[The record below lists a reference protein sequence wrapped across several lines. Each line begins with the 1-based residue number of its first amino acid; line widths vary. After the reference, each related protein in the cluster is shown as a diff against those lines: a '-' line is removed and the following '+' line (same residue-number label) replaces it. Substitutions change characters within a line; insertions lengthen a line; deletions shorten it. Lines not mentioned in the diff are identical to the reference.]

1 MKIVS
6 LHFKNLN
13 SLKGEFKIDFSKP
26 ELANAGLFAI
36 TGPTGA
42 GKSTILDAITL
53 ALFSYTPRLDAISKS
68 TITEKGV
75 IVTKHT
81 DEAFAH
87 IIFEIGAE
95 LYKAEWAIAKTN
107 RGTWGELKHTL
118 SQQLAGEF
126 TVLTDKKSD
135 TYKKIKEI
143 IRLDENQFT
152 KAIVLSQGKFDE
164 FLKADKN
171 KRYELLEIITGT
183 QIYRKIGRKIFD
195 ALREVNARVYAFEM
209 QMDNIELLSP
219 EQITEIQL
227 KKAELELQA
236 NLLKA
241 NLEELDKLKQT
252 KITIQ
257 NLSLEKDR
265 LEVQL
270 KQLNERIEA
279 FQPKLIQLKNHEKAL
294 PLQVDYRNWKMLNQD
309 IEVCKKSIDEQTKK
323 LADHQTQ
330 KAALI
335 QQLSH
340 DLKVPVDETNFSEQL
355 QDFILKITDLDN
367 NITVCNVKIAEKK
380 ELLNNSYKSIP
391 DVSLAKIKEFRT
403 VVSELTNYLIN
414 AEHQLSKLTIPADFE
429 GLNYDQMLDTLVKQS
444 ASYTDVIRLKTE
456 REKLL
461 TEQEN
466 LKKSDAAL
474 TKDITSN
481 ENELKESTKT
491 ITQLHEEIALLQTAV
506 TANQNLMKLEDFRA
520 TLIEGTECPCCGSK
534 NHPFAKDKPKVNDKI
549 EEKLTEKKGEL
560 EQISKSI
567 RALEDA
573 LLKQGIDSKNLI
585 KRLEELKQSLADN
598 YSELAEQCLENK
610 ISLDLSLDAL
620 KALLQTTDK
629 NIANV
634 KAHKVWNDT
643 KVPLSTYIKL
653 LEEHEKLNQ
662 GLKQMMK
669 QRNELFGDK
678 DMMDYK
684 GEIMVSWS
692 NVRRDISST
701 ENALKEQEVKKIGL
715 IKDLETLSTS
725 LTNKAK
731 ANGFESIDLLGS
743 ILLNDDELKLIKDQQ
758 AKIETKKVELDTQ
771 QKTNLKLSNE
781 AHEADDEKINLP
793 DLIDEISFKADRRD
807 FVLKEDSKLTSELLN
822 DEKNKQNV
830 AKLLAELAATKEEQG
845 YYKTLADLI
854 GDATGDKFN
863 NIIQRI
869 TLRHLFKMTNTRLLT
884 LMDRYQVDLGS
895 EKNEDEIWVIDTYM
909 GDERR
914 VIDSVSGGER
924 FVISLAMALSL
935 SDLASNNVKI
945 DSMFIDEGF
954 GSLSPDDLDN
964 AITMLERMQV
974 ENEKTIGII
983 SHVESLKERIST
995 QIQVLKL
1002 QNGESKLYLKDH
1014 DKTVS
1019 LSV

>member
-1 MKIVS
+1 
-6 LHFKNLN
+6 
-13 SLKGEFKIDFSKP
+13 
-26 ELANAGLFAI
+26 
-36 TGPTGA
+36 
-42 GKSTILDAITL
+42 
-53 ALFSYTPRLDAISKS
+53 
-68 TITEKGV
+68 
-75 IVTKHT
+75 
-81 DEAFAH
+81 
-87 IIFEIGAE
+87 
-95 LYKAEWAIAKTN
+95 
-107 RGTWGELKHTL
+107 
-118 SQQLAGEF
+118 
-126 TVLTDKKSD
+126 
-135 TYKKIKEI
+135 
-143 IRLDENQFT
+143 
-152 KAIVLSQGKFDE
+152 
-164 FLKADKN
+164 
-171 KRYELLEIITGT
+171 
-183 QIYRKIGRKIFD
+183 
-195 ALREVNARVYAFEM
+195 
-209 QMDNIELLSP
+209 
-219 EQITEIQL
+219 
-227 KKAELELQA
+227 
-236 NLLKA
+236 
-241 NLEELDKLKQT
+241 
-252 KITIQ
+252 
-257 NLSLEKDR
+257 
-265 LEVQL
+265 
-270 KQLNERIEA
+270 
-279 FQPKLIQLKNHEKAL
+279 
-294 PLQVDYRNWKMLNQD
+294 
-309 IEVCKKSIDEQTKK
+309 
-323 LADHQTQ
+323 
-330 KAALI
+330 
-335 QQLSH
+335 
-340 DLKVPVDETNFSEQL
+340 
-355 QDFILKITDLDN
+355 
-367 NITVCNVKIAEKK
+367 
-380 ELLNNSYKSIP
+380 
-391 DVSLAKIKEFRT
+391 
-403 VVSELTNYLIN
+403 
-414 AEHQLSKLTIPADFE
+414 
-429 GLNYDQMLDTLVKQS
+429 
-444 ASYTDVIRLKTE
+444 
-456 REKLL
+456 
-461 TEQEN
+461 
-466 LKKSDAAL
+466 
-474 TKDITSN
+474 
-481 ENELKESTKT
+481 
-491 ITQLHEEIALLQTAV
+491 
-506 TANQNLMKLEDFRA
+506 
-520 TLIEGTECPCCGSK
+520 
-534 NHPFAKDKPKVNDKI
+534 
-549 EEKLTEKKGEL
+549 
-560 EQISKSI
+560 
-567 RALEDA
+567 
-573 LLKQGIDSKNLI
+573 
-585 KRLEELKQSLADN
+585 
-598 YSELAEQCLENK
+598 
-610 ISLDLSLDAL
+610 
-620 KALLQTTDK
+620 
-629 NIANV
+629 
-634 KAHKVWNDT
+634 
-643 KVPLSTYIKL
+643 
-653 LEEHEKLNQ
+653 
-662 GLKQMMK
+662 MK

-807 FVLKEDSKLTSELLN
+807 FVLKEDSKLTGELLN

-854 GDATGDKFN
+854 GDKTGDKFN

>member
-1 MKIVS
+1 
-6 LHFKNLN
+6 
-13 SLKGEFKIDFSKP
+13 
-26 ELANAGLFAI
+26 
-36 TGPTGA
+36 
-42 GKSTILDAITL
+42 
-53 ALFSYTPRLDAISKS
+53 
-68 TITEKGV
+68 
-75 IVTKHT
+75 
-81 DEAFAH
+81 
-87 IIFEIGAE
+87 
-95 LYKAEWAIAKTN
+95 
-107 RGTWGELKHTL
+107 
-118 SQQLAGEF
+118 
-126 TVLTDKKSD
+126 
-135 TYKKIKEI
+135 
-143 IRLDENQFT
+143 
-152 KAIVLSQGKFDE
+152 
-164 FLKADKN
+164 
-171 KRYELLEIITGT
+171 
-183 QIYRKIGRKIFD
+183 
-195 ALREVNARVYAFEM
+195 
-209 QMDNIELLSP
+209 
-219 EQITEIQL
+219 
-227 KKAELELQA
+227 
-236 NLLKA
+236 
-241 NLEELDKLKQT
+241 
-252 KITIQ
+252 
-257 NLSLEKDR
+257 
-265 LEVQL
+265 
-270 KQLNERIEA
+270 
-279 FQPKLIQLKNHEKAL
+279 
-294 PLQVDYRNWKMLNQD
+294 
-309 IEVCKKSIDEQTKK
+309 
-323 LADHQTQ
+323 
-330 KAALI
+330 
-335 QQLSH
+335 
-340 DLKVPVDETNFSEQL
+340 
-355 QDFILKITDLDN
+355 
-367 NITVCNVKIAEKK
+367 
-380 ELLNNSYKSIP
+380 
-391 DVSLAKIKEFRT
+391 
-403 VVSELTNYLIN
+403 
-414 AEHQLSKLTIPADFE
+414 
-429 GLNYDQMLDTLVKQS
+429 
-444 ASYTDVIRLKTE
+444 
-456 REKLL
+456 
-461 TEQEN
+461 
-466 LKKSDAAL
+466 
-474 TKDITSN
+474 
-481 ENELKESTKT
+481 
-491 ITQLHEEIALLQTAV
+491 
-506 TANQNLMKLEDFRA
+506 
-520 TLIEGTECPCCGSK
+520 
-534 NHPFAKDKPKVNDKI
+534 
-549 EEKLTEKKGEL
+549 
-560 EQISKSI
+560 
-567 RALEDA
+567 
-573 LLKQGIDSKNLI
+573 
-585 KRLEELKQSLADN
+585 
-598 YSELAEQCLENK
+598 
-610 ISLDLSLDAL
+610 
-620 KALLQTTDK
+620 
-629 NIANV
+629 
-634 KAHKVWNDT
+634 VWNDT

-684 GEIMVSWS
+684 GEIMVNWS

-807 FVLKEDSKLTSELLN
+807 FVLKEDSKLTGELLN

-854 GDATGDKFN
+854 GDKTGDKFN